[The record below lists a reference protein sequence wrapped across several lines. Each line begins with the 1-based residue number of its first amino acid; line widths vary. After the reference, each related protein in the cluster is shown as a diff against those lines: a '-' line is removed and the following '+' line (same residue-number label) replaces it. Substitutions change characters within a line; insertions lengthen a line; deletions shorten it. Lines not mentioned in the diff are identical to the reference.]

1 VARFK
6 EESTYLNLAFQEKR
20 VDTVVD
26 ECRVTMRYPTYA
38 DDSALDNVRV
48 ILKSAYLKSL
58 SG

>member
-1 VARFK
+1 M
-6 EESTYLNLAFQEKR
+6 NLAFQEKR